1 LFEWPGT
8 CRFVATVLNL
18 AFDAPSTR
26 LELADMVRVQR
37 AHDSRVDQSFRNG
50 RNHEEIDFCLC
61 SGSCKLWRIG
71 SIEPGQP
78 ATQASTNGN
87 ADTATQT
94 RKTPNSMR
102 EGTTSGVSTGSQTGS
117 ANGLPNSRPMTTT
130 GPAGQASKTE
140 STPK

>member
-1 LFEWPGT
+1 MAGHLPFCCNSPKFG
-8 CRFVATVLNL
+8 L
-18 AFDAPSTR
+18 DAPSTR

-78 ATQASTNGN
+78 GTQASTNGN

-102 EGTTSGVSTGSQTGS
+102 GNDIGRKYRISNRQCEWLTEFPPDDDDWSLRSGVKDRIHS
-117 ANGLPNSRPMTTT
+117 
-130 GPAGQASKTE
+130 
-140 STPK
+140 